1 MDPGAHIQ
9 TELLSFGYS
18 VSREVTEQYALHC
31 HNFYEVYYF
40 LEGDVDYLV
49 EGQHYRPTADSVL
62 LLSPHAFH
70 GVRVNSDLP
79 YKRYSLHFH
88 PDLLSQERRSFLLYA
103 FPRSGRAEEKT
114 IYFEHADKFRMPS
127 WLESLE
133 ECARMPEAVREQ
145 MLPIRVEALL
155 GEIAAMSMATVPY
168 GESRTG
174 DTVTDILFF
183 INKHLGEAITLE
195 DISNHFF
202 ISKHHL
208 NKVFRRATGTTVMDY
223 LLRKRVAH
231 AQLLLNRGCHAKDAA
246 AESGFGDYSSF
257 YRAYVKTLGHTPGKD
272 RGTFLAVSE
281 QIGQDTVFLQGRDHK
296 EKDRKNP
303 ENML

>member
-1 MDPGAHIQ
+1 MDGVYFNTDHV
-9 TELLSFGYS
+9 SFSYNISKEPSDGY
-18 VSREVTEQYALHC
+18 TLHC

-49 EGQHYRPTADSVL
+49 EGQHYTPKADSVL

-88 PDLLSQERRSFLLYA
+88 PDLLSRERRSFLLRA
-103 FPRSGRAEEKT
+103 FPQSGRAEEKT
-114 IYFEHADKFRMPS
+114 IYFEHGERFRLPV

-133 ECARMPEAVREQ
+133 ECAWMPEKVREQ

-155 GEIAAMSMATVPY
+155 GEIASMSMATVSYP
-168 GESRTG
+168 ESRTE
-174 DTVTDILFF
+174 DTVTELLFF
-183 INKHLGEAITLE
+183 MNKHLREPITLD

-231 AQLLLNRGCHAKDAA
+231 AQLLLNKGCRAKDAA
-246 AESGFGDYSSF
+246 LESGFGDYSSF

-272 RGTFLAVSE
+272 RGTFLAVPE
-281 QIGQDTVFLQGRDHK
+281 QMGQDTVFL
-296 EKDRKNP
+296 
-303 ENML
+303 

>member
-1 MDPGAHIQ
+1 MNTEAHIQ
-9 TELLSFGYS
+9 TDLLSFGYS
-18 VSREVTEQYALHC
+18 VSQEVTKQYALHC

-49 EGQHYRPTADSVL
+49 EGQHYRPTAESVL

-103 FPRSGRAEEKT
+103 FPQSGRGEEKT
-114 IYFEHADKFRMPS
+114 IYFEHAEKFRMPAC
-127 WLESLE
+127 LESLE
-133 ECARMPEAVREQ
+133 ECAWMPENVREQ

-155 GEIAAMSMATVPY
+155 GEIAAMSMATAPY
-168 GESRTG
+168 AENRTE
-174 DTVTDILFF
+174 DTVTEILFYM
-183 INKHLGEAITLE
+183 NKHLREPITLDE
-195 DISNHFF
+195 ISNHFF

-246 AESGFGDYSSF
+246 LESGFGDYSSF

-272 RGTFLAVSE
+272 RGNFLAVPE
-281 QIGQDTVFLQGRDHK
+281 QMGQDTVFL
-296 EKDRKNP
+296 
-303 ENML
+303 